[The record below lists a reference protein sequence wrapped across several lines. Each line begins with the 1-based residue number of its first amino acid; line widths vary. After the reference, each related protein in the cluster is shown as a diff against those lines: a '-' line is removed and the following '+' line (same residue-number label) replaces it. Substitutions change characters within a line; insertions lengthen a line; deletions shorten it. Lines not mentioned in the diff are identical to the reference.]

1 MSEAMWPHK
10 SAYPNHLPE
19 KYHEVTYWRL
29 SHHRKLL
36 VALNVVGIVLMGL
49 ALAGF
54 TVWVRLWHPLVSSSI
69 NASQMFLTMAMLV
82 LTLVLHEL
90 LHGLALQY
98 YGAKPTY
105 GVLWKELMFYAT
117 AAGHAFRRN
126 AYLVIALAP
135 LVGLSVLAL
144 LLLMLP
150 LPVWLALP
158 VVLCAAFNVGSAVG
172 DLWLVRVAS
181 RYPHS
186 AYIVDEK
193 DGLRVFL
200 PIEG

>member
-1 MSEAMWPHK
+1 MSDAVLSYK
-10 SAYPNHLPE
+10 SAYPNHLPDN
-19 KYHEVTYWRL
+19 YHEVTYWRL
-29 SHHRKLL
+29 SDHRILL
-36 VALNVVGIVLMGL
+36 VALNLIGTVLMGL

-54 TVWVRLWHPLVSSSI
+54 AAWAHLWHPFASSTI
-69 NASQMFLTMAMLV
+69 TAPQMFLTVAML
-82 LTLVLHEL
+82 LMTLVSHEL
-90 LHGLALQY
+90 LHGLALRY

-105 GVLWKELMFYAT
+105 GILWKALMFYAT

-126 AYLVIALAP
+126 AYVVIALAP
-135 LVGLSVLAL
+135 LVGLSVLGL

-193 DGLRVFL
+193 DGLRVF
-200 PIEG
+200 